1 VKELKNNNI
10 KKMSKKLFPDQQ
22 QTVDDTIESLEK
34 YNSIILCSQTGSG
47 KTVMAANLAHY
58 FVKKG
63 KVVLLIS
70 DRLELHG
77 GFYNDLVE
85 EGLFPFMIDADGRS
99 LNISYDCYVAM
110 SQTLKRR
117 LNSSTYLDWLR
128 TVPDYIF
135 LDECHKEEYN
145 PYFEKGLFT
154 GKKVIGLTA
163 TPKRFGSQ
171 RQLAEDYQKIVFGQ
185 ETQSLIALERLA
197 KPNYIYDP
205 DKKFDTSKLKI
216 RKKLGEYDF
225 DEKEAGQLM
234 RMSGVGGN
242 AIKIYKERVHKDK
255 FIAFCGGSAATIE
268 ECVAFNEAG
277 IPSLYFISEPQE
289 EKAIVLHEKY
299 KSKYSG
305 SRQYVLNAHKTGAVL
320 GLFNNNIF
328 TTGYNDPTIKG
339 AIILRLTMN
348 PNLLSQM
355 IGRASRFIKGV
366 KEEFWVMDM
375 SDNIRRMG
383 KWHEPKKYSLHH
395 TKKGGGQPVLKEC
408 PNCKGYNFATV
419 KICKLIDPKSK
430 EVCNF
435 HYPEYDKISV
445 PINVQVE
452 NYDDLLYKD
461 FLQKRSLM
469 SWEQI
474 NRYRETKKFK
484 LEWMY
489 RIAEQTGRME
499 EFKQTK
505 FYNELI
511 TA

>member
-1 VKELKNNNI
+1 MPKN
-10 KKMSKKLFPDQQ
+10 LFPDQQ
-22 QTVDDTIESLEK
+22 KAVDRVLLSLQEFDRL
-34 YNSIILCSQTGSG
+34 ILCAQTGSG
-47 KTVMAANLAHY
+47 KTVMAANLAHH
-58 FVKKG
+58 FVKQK

-85 EGLFPFMIDADGRS
+85 EGLFPFMIDADGKS
-99 LNISYDCYVAM
+99 LNISYDTYIAM

-117 LNSSTYLDWLR
+117 LKSSTYLDWLR
-128 TVPDYIF
+128 TVPDVII

-145 PYFEKGLFT
+145 PYFEQGLFR

-171 RQLAEDYQKIVFGQ
+171 RQLAEDYQKIVYGE

-205 DKKFDTSKLKI
+205 DKKFDTSKIKI

-225 DEKEAGQLM
+225 DEKQAGELM
-234 RMSGVGGN
+234 RMSGVGAN
-242 AIKIYKERVHKDK
+242 AIKIYKEKVDKDK
-255 FIAFCGGSAATIE
+255 FIAFCSGSADTIKQ
-268 ECVAFNEAG
+268 CVEFNESG

-289 EKAIVLHEKY
+289 KEAIVLHEKY
-299 KSKYSG
+299 RSLYSG
-305 SRQYVLNAHKTGAVL
+305 SRQYVLNAHKSGAVL

-328 TTGYNDPTIKG
+328 TTGYNDPLIKG

-355 IGRASRFIKGV
+355 IGRASRFVRGV
-366 KEEFWVMDM
+366 KEDFWVMDM

-383 KWHEPKKYSLHH
+383 KWHEPKKYSLFH
-395 TKKGGGQPVLKEC
+395 TKKGGGLPILKKC
-408 PNCKGYNFATV
+408 PKCEGYNFATV

-435 HYPEYDKISV
+435 RYPEYQKISE

-489 RIAEQTGRME
+489 RIAEQTGRMD
-499 EFKQTK
+499 EFKQTNY
-505 FYNELI
+505 YNELI